1 MPESQPTAPPRFLY
15 FDLGNVL
22 FTFDKPRAVR
32 QMAEVSGV
40 ALADIRTFF
49 EETDYQ
55 KRLETGLVTPGEIHA
70 DFCQRFGVDPKNPRI
85 ESLSEAGSDIFQLN
99 APIIPLLTRLA
110 LANHR
115 MGILSNTSLPHWEF
129 LNAGQYWI
137 LRELFEVATLSFE
150 VKSMKP
156 DPEIYAAAAELVKMK
171 PSELFF
177 TDDLAENV
185 EAARAAGWQ
194 ATQFTSPSQLAS
206 DLRDLG
212 ITFNY

>member
-1 MPESQPTAPPRFLY
+1 MTKPAPPRFLY

-22 FTFDKPRAVR
+22 FFFDNLRAGR

-40 ALADIRTFF
+40 SLRDVQSFFAEADHQI
-49 EETDYQ
+49 Q
-55 KRLETGLVTPGEIHA
+55 LETGLVTPAEIHA
-70 DFCQRFGVDPKNPRI
+70 AFCERFGVDPQEPRL
-85 ESLSEAGSDIFQLN
+85 ESLCEAGSDIFTLN

-115 MGILSNTSLPHWEF
+115 MGILSNTSSPHWEF

-156 DPEIYAAAAELVKMK
+156 DAEIYKAAADLVKME

-177 TDDLAENV
+177 TDDRPENV
-185 EAARAAGWQ
+185 EAAREAGWQ
-194 ATQFTSPSQLAS
+194 AAHFTSVSQLAS
-206 DLRDLG
+206 DMRDMGLA
-212 ITFNY
+212 FNY